1 MSGNIGEKIRTVRKD
16 AGLTQTQLA
25 QRMGVT
31 KQTVSLYENG
41 GVNPTAKM
49 LSKFAAG
56 LKVPVG
62 LLAGDEEGQLAGQWV
77 SINTRLPEPDKE
89 DEIFVPCLVN
99 VITWDLECSPFYPD
113 ESYGEYVSPAMYDTE
128 QKIFSFGWD
137 GGVTTM
143 NALLDPENTEGR
155 SGIRVTHWMELPATF
170 GFWEAPR

>member
-1 MSGNIGEKIRTVRKD
+1 MSDSIGEKIRTVRKD

-49 LSKFAAG
+49 LAKFAAG

-62 LLAGDEEGQLAGQWV
+62 LLVGDEEGQLAGQWV
-77 SINTRLPEPDKE
+77 SIKTRLPEPDKE

-128 QKIFSFGWD
+128 QKIFSVGWD
-137 GGVTTM
+137 SGVTTM
-143 NALLDPENTEGR
+143 NALLDPENTDGR
-155 SGIRVTHWMELPATF
+155 SGSRVTHWMGLPAAF
-170 GFWEAPR
+170 GFWEAP

>member
-1 MSGNIGEKIRTVRKD
+1 MSDSIGEKIRVARKD
-16 AGLTQTQLA
+16 AHLTQIQLA
-25 QRMGVT
+25 ERMGVT

-49 LSKFAAG
+49 LAKFAAG

-77 SINTRLPEPDKE
+77 SIKTRLPESDKE
-89 DEIFVPCLVN
+89 DDIFVPCLVN

-128 QKIFSFGWD
+128 QKIFSVGWD

-143 NALLDPENTEGR
+143 NALLDPENTDGR
-155 SGIRVTHWMELPATF
+155 SGSRVTHWMELPVAF

>member
-1 MSGNIGEKIRTVRKD
+1 MSDSIGDKIRAARKD
-16 AGLTQTQLA
+16 AHLTQIQLA

-41 GVNPTAKM
+41 GVKM
-49 LSKFAAG
+49 LAKFATG

-77 SINTRLPEPDKE
+77 SIKTRLPESDKE

-128 QKIFSFGWD
+128 QKIFSVGWD
-137 GGVTTM
+137 SGATTM
-143 NALLDPENTEGR
+143 NALLDPENTDGR
-155 SGIRVTHWMELPATF
+155 SGSRVTHWMELPAAF

>member
-1 MSGNIGEKIRTVRKD
+1 MSDSIGEKIRAARKD
-16 AGLTQTQLA
+16 AHLTQIQLA

-49 LSKFAAG
+49 LAKFAAG
-56 LKVPVG
+56 LKV
-62 LLAGDEEGQLAGQWV
+62 
-77 SINTRLPEPDKE
+77 SIKTRLPESDKE
-89 DEIFVPCLVN
+89 DDIFVPCLVN

-128 QKIFSFGWD
+128 QKIFSVGWD
-137 GGVTTM
+137 GCARII

-155 SGIRVTHWMELPATF
+155 SGSRVTHWMELPAAF
-170 GFWEAPR
+170 GFWEAPQ

>member
-1 MSGNIGEKIRTVRKD
+1 MSDSIGEKIRAARKD
-16 AGLTQTQLA
+16 AHITQIQLA

-49 LSKFAAG
+49 LAKFAAG

-77 SINTRLPEPDKE
+77 SIKTRLPESDKE
-89 DEIFVPCLVN
+89 D
-99 VITWDLECSPFYPD
+99 DPD

-128 QKIFSFGWD
+128 QKIFSVGWD

-155 SGIRVTHWMELPATF
+155 SGSRVTHWMELPAAF